1 MKNIL
6 RKDNL
11 KLFIPL
17 LIIMIISFFSMYQA
31 RFIKVIYL
39 NHLKKQIIWFIL
51 GFLIIFLMQKVKLQF
66 LFNNSFLFYIIGN
79 VLLILVLII
88 GKDINGSKAW
98 LGFESI
104 RLQPSEFV
112 KIALILYLIKKSYE
126 FKNKKIDEFHF
137 IISAIIATLIPSIL
151 VFLEPDTG
159 AIIIYLIIL
168 FSTLILS
175 NIKKRWFI
183 LFFIFLGTV
192 VILFS
197 YLYLFNQD
205 LLIKFI
211 GTSFFYRIDRLI
223 NFKNGSSMQLNNAL
237 ISIGNAGIFG
247 GGLQSDLL
255 YVPEFP
261 TDFAFTL
268 SITIFGFIGA
278 VILLLSYLTI
288 DFYLIK
294 NLFDVNNF
302 LYKSFI
308 NSFLLIFLFQ
318 QFQNILM
325 NIGLLPIMGIPLPF
339 LSYGGSNMIVYFIML
354 GITLN
359 MIS

>member
-1 MKNIL
+1 
-6 RKDNL
+6 
-11 KLFIPL
+11 
-17 LIIMIISFFSMYQA
+17 
-31 RFIKVIYL
+31 
-39 NHLKKQIIWFIL
+39 
-51 GFLIIFLMQKVKLQF
+51 
-66 LFNNSFLFYIIGN
+66 
-79 VLLILVLII
+79 
-88 GKDINGSKAW
+88 
-98 LGFESI
+98 
-104 RLQPSEFV
+104 
-112 KIALILYLIKKSYE
+112 
-126 FKNKKIDEFHF
+126 
-137 IISAIIATLIPSIL
+137 
-151 VFLEPDTG
+151 
-159 AIIIYLIIL
+159 
-168 FSTLILS
+168 
-175 NIKKRWFI
+175 
-183 LFFIFLGTV
+183 
-192 VILFS
+192 
-197 YLYLFNQD
+197 
-205 LLIKFI
+205 
-211 GTSFFYRIDRLI
+211 
-223 NFKNGSSMQLNNAL
+223 MQLNNAL

-294 NLFDVNNF
+294 KLFGVNNF

-308 NSFLLIFLFQ
+308 NSFLFIFLFQ

-359 MIS
+359 MTS